1 MLKNAIKN
9 NDVSVFYTFYI
20 LKLIFKN
27 KIYKIGRFSIN
38 CSKIVYNV
46 IKELRYDQENYTY
59 YHRYTYYHCSITV
72 QFIYSLRKNFSLQF
86 TFLLI

>member
-1 MLKNAIKN
+1 MLKNDIKN
-9 NDVSVFYTFYI
+9 NDVSVFYIFYI

-46 IKELRYDQENYTY
+46 IKELRYVQENYTY
-59 YHRYTYYHCSITV
+59 
-72 QFIYSLRKNFSLQF
+72 
-86 TFLLI
+86 